1 MNIVLEIFESFF
13 LPHEDPKPLESVGL
27 QKAHCRQLSRFALS
41 RPVLQGDA
49 ACIALSLPSPPN
61 AKRAPLPGPSS
72 FRWSQRADSR
82 MPPASAATRPA
93 AAARSRARLRAG
105 HRPARF
111 TPRDL
116 IGSNPR
122 LPQMQKGPRC
132 RDPPRFDGANERIRT
147 ADLRITS
154 ALLYQLSHVGISC
167 G

>member
-1 MNIVLEIFESFF
+1 MKMNIVLEIFESFF

-49 ACIALSLPSPPN
+49 ACIALSPKCKKGPVAGTLLVSMEPTSGFAYASGIRCHAAGCRRPLARSATGRPPACPLHASRPYRFESPSLPN
-61 AKRAPLPGPSS
+61 AKRA
-72 FRWSQRADSR
+72 
-82 MPPASAATRPA
+82 
-93 AAARSRARLRAG
+93 
-105 HRPARF
+105 
-111 TPRDL
+111 
-116 IGSNPR
+116 
-122 LPQMQKGPRC
+122 PRC

>member
-1 MNIVLEIFESFF
+1 MKVVLEIFKRFF
-13 LPHEDPKPLESVGL
+13 LPHGEPKTLGI
-27 QKAHCRQLSRFALS
+27 RRFTKGALPS
-41 RPVLQGDA
+41 AISFRPQSTRSAGGA
-49 ACIALSLPSPPN
+49 QYASPSLPD
-61 AKRAPLPGPSS
+61 AKRAPLLGPSS

-93 AAARSRARLRAG
+93 AAARSRARLRVG

-122 LPQMQKGPRC
+122 LPRMQKGPRC

>member
-1 MNIVLEIFESFF
+1 MKMNVALEIFESFF
-13 LPHEDPKPLESVGL
+13 FRTKIKTLGIRRFIKGTLPSAISFRPQSTRSTGGTQH
-27 QKAHCRQLSRFALS
+27 AL
-41 RPVLQGDA
+41 L
-49 ACIALSLPSPPN
+49 SPPN